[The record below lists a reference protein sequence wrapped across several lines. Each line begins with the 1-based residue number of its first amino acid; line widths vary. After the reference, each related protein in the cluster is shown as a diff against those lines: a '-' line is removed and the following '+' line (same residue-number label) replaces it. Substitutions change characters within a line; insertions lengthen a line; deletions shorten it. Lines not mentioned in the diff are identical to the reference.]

1 MYLRHPLLSSYGI
14 EHGFGLALSK
24 DPASRP
30 LTARQVHGVDVRRV
44 DENRD
49 AAFEADGLWTEAPG
63 TRIGIWTAD
72 CLPVLFADKGGRV
85 VSAVHAG
92 WRGAVRGIVTE
103 ALERLKKEGNV
114 PPSNLLVVLGPS
126 AGRCCYEVG
135 PEVHSEAL
143 SRYPD
148 FLGRKAHPNHF
159 DLPGLVLH
167 QLASAG
173 VPSSQTGSIDLC
185 TICHPELFFS
195 HRRQGSLRSGR
206 SMINW
211 IQSAT

>member
-72 CLPVLFADKGGRV
+72 CLPVLFADKGG
-85 VSAVHAG
+85 AG
-92 WRGAVRGIVTE
+92 C
-103 ALERLKKEGNV
+103 ERRSRRMAGCGKGNCH
-114 PPSNLLVVLGPS
+114 
-126 AGRCCYEVG
+126 R
-135 PEVHSEAL
+135 
-143 SRYPD
+143 
-148 FLGRKAHPNHF
+148 
-159 DLPGLVLH
+159 
-167 QLASAG
+167 
-173 VPSSQTGSIDLC
+173 SS
-185 TICHPELFFS
+185 
-195 HRRQGSLRSGR
+195 
-206 SMINW
+206 
-211 IQSAT
+211 